1 MPDGENKKSIWNRL
15 LAIVIVLVAAL
26 SALALYMSYEQERS
40 LDIFSPYPPGSLSS
54 ADNETAD
61 TFASEFVRSRAF
73 EDMEGFEPTGGAER
87 IALFDTDTN
96 SVLYAHS
103 VYEKAYPASLTKIM
117 TALLAIKYGNMEEVV
132 TMEAVD
138 YDLEEGS
145 QNSNMVAGDK
155 VTMDQLLK
163 LMLVYS
169 ANDAAN
175 AIARTVSGSV
185 EAFVN
190 LMNEEA
196 RQLGMTGTH
205 FMNPH
210 GLHDDEH
217 YTCAYDVY
225 LMLNAAMDYPKFNE
239 IIRMSSYMLDVT
251 RGDSVV
257 SYYYESTDEFLT
269 GLKAVPEGVVLWG
282 GKTGTTP
289 QAGACL
295 ALIAQNEKGV
305 PYIAVIMNADKKT
318 ILYDDMSALLSH
330 INDEYDN
337 T

>member
-1 MPDGENKKSIWNRL
+1 MPEQKNKKSIWNRL
-15 LAIVIVLVAAL
+15 LAIVIILVAAL
-26 SALALYMSYEQERS
+26 ASLALYMSYEQERT
-40 LDIFSPYPPGSLSS
+40 LDMFSPYTPGGLNDVGN
-54 ADNETAD
+54 AEAD
-61 TFASEFVRSRAF
+61 TFASDLVRTRGFV
-73 EDMEGFEPTGGAER
+73 DMEGFEPAAETER
-87 IALFDTDTN
+87 IALFDTDASTA
-96 SVLYAHS
+96 LYAHG

-117 TALLAIKYGNMEEVV
+117 SGLLAIKYGNMEDVV
-132 TMEAVD
+132 TMEVSD
-138 YDLEEGS
+138 FDLEEGS
-145 QNSNMVAGDK
+145 QNSNMVVGDR

-175 AIARTVSGSV
+175 AIARHISGSV
-185 EAFVN
+185 EAFVE
-190 LMNEEA
+190 LMNDEA
-196 RQLGMTGTH
+196 KQLGMTGTH
-205 FMNPH
+205 FVNPH
-210 GLHDDEH
+210 GLHDDDH

-225 LMLNAAMDYPKFNE
+225 LMLNDAIGYKQFNE
-239 IIRMSSYMLDVT
+239 IIRMSSYTLDVS

-269 GLKAVPEGVVLWG
+269 GLKNVPEGVTLWG

-295 ALIAQNEKGV
+295 ALVAQNEKGT

-318 ILYDDMSALLSH
+318 ILYDDMSALLTH
-330 INDEYDN
+330 INSVGQN